1 MLASSCPSWCQPL
14 ACGLLT
20 CNAPT
25 DPCYD
30 MGGGERLLK
39 DIYEALRAGPG
50 WNSTL
55 LWVGYDDAGGF
66 YDHVIPPFEG
76 VPSPDHPCHVAP
88 VCKPA
93 PPAVGWQ
100 GSPPCLRPP
109 CTNGSSTTNYS
120 LTAKFDFR
128 RLGMRSAA
136 MLISPYVAAG
146 SVFQTPRGTSLLL
159 LLLLLL
165 LWSTLMHALFPA
177 AVSWTK

>member
-1 MLASSCPSWCQPL
+1 
-14 ACGLLT
+14 
-20 CNAPT
+20 
-25 DPCYD
+25 

-50 WNSTL
+50 WNHTL

-66 YDHVIPPFEG
+66 YDHVVPPFEG

-88 VCKPA
+88 VCQ
-93 PPAVGWQ
+93 PPLPPGWQ
-100 GSPPCLRPP
+100 GTPPSVSVRPPACLRPP
-109 CTNGSSTTNYS
+109 CTNGSGTTNYS

-146 SVFQTPRGTSLLL
+146 SVFGAPRGKLRLSVSLS
-159 LLLLLL
+159 
-165 LWSTLMHALFPA
+165 WFFCASA
-177 AVSWTK
+177 AVRGVAAACASAAVDTVNTVDEE